1 MSEERN
7 FDDHIRNEFANY
19 SPEVAPHIW
28 ENIVAERKKRRPVG
42 FWFILSGTG
51 LIWLTALILAGA
63 VGTGLIISH
72 FTNKT
77 NTTNTIASNNVVGNN
92 NTSIVTNDNT
102 ANNNNK
108 QVLSS
113 TKDEN
118 KKSNSTLSIQQNSS
132 DTQVTNVNKIND
144 VAIVQTS
151 STEKVKAIIS
161 HTKKNTLF
169 NYPGSKINN
178 DNGDKAVNAT
188 TDMSYNN
195 TVNEE
200 NTVASNIRA
209 KANKNNSVRI
219 AYTQQRFGDKINR
232 LLLDQS
238 MAQSSLI
245 QKSKLL
251 NLPEC
256 PLIEKDAAG
265 NKKYIEVYIAPD
277 YAVRTIT
284 DTANSA
290 YLQKRKETTQLTSA
304 FSAGIRYT
312 KVFNNG
318 VSLRGG
324 LNYSQI
330 NEKFSFVEGNVVQ
343 VTYTIDPTTGDTTGS
358 YTVRGTRYKTTYNHY
373 RSIDIP
379 LTIGY
384 EFGNGR
390 FHTNINAGIIANV
403 YSWQKGEEL
412 DTNGQPVSI
421 NTGKEGSPLY
431 QFRTNVGLG
440 ATGGV
445 SFYYK
450 LTDQIHFLAEPY
462 IRYNFEPLTTNNLT
476 LQQKYTTIGLRLG
489 LRFDLPNAGS
499 VIKR

>member
-42 FWFILSGTG
+42 FWFTLSGTG
-51 LIWLTALILAGA
+51 LIWLAALLLAGA
-63 VGTGLIISH
+63 GTGLIISH
-72 FTNKT
+72 SANKT
-77 NTTNTIASNNVVGNN
+77 NTTASKNIVGNDS
-92 NTSIVTNDNT
+92 TSIIATD
-102 ANNNNK
+102 NK

-113 TKDEN
+113 TKDSN
-118 KKSNSTLSIQQNSS
+118 KNSNTNLPVQQNSS
-132 DTQVTNVNKIND
+132 NIETGNRNND
-144 VAIVQTS
+144 IAIVQTS
-151 STEKVKAIIS
+151 SSEKRKSIS
-161 HTKKNTLF
+161 YTKKAGLLNRH
-169 NYPGSKINN
+169 GSKINN
-178 DNGDKAVNAT
+178 DNSADKNINST
-188 TDMSYNN
+188 TDINYNN
-195 TVNEE
+195 TSNEE
-200 NTVASNIRA
+200 NVVPTSILG
-209 KANKNNSVRI
+209 KFNKNNSAGMI
-219 AYTQQRFGDKINR
+219 YIQQKFGDKINTVSF
-232 LLLDQS
+232 DES
-238 MAQSSLI
+238 IAQSSLR
-245 QKSKLL
+245 QKNKLL

-256 PLIEKDAAG
+256 PVIEKDAAG

-277 YAVRTIT
+277 YTLRTIT

-290 YLQKRKETTQLTSA
+290 YLKERKETTQLTSA

-312 KVFNNG
+312 KVFDNG
-318 VSLRGG
+318 ISLRGG

-330 NEKFSFVEGNVVQ
+330 NEKFSFVQGNVIQ
-343 VTYTIDPTTGDTTGS
+343 VTYTIDPNTGDTTGS

-379 LTIGY
+379 VTIGY

-390 FHTNINAGIIANV
+390 FHTNINAGIIANI

-421 NTGKEGSPLY
+421 NTGKDGSPLY

-450 LTDQIHFLAEPY
+450 LTDQIHLLAEPY
-462 IRYNFEPLTTNNLT
+462 VRYNFEPLTTGSLS
-476 LQQKYTTIGLRLG
+476 LQQKYTTIGLRIG

-499 VIKR
+499 IIKR